1 MQAFAVAV
9 EASGFGVWARESA
22 WAYPVANTG
31 HVLGLAV
38 LFGAVLAIDLRWLG
52 RLNEA
57 PARSVER
64 LFAPLAFGALVAL
77 ALSGAVLFAADAKA
91 LVRSPVFFA
100 KLGLIGFGAANFLI
114 SRRLRP
120 ELGGAGVALAAVVSL
135 AAWVGVIVLGRWIAY
150 A

>member
-1 MQAFAVAV
+1 MV
-9 EASGFGVWARESA
+9 
-22 WAYPVANTG
+22 
-31 HVLGLAV
+31 HVLGVAL

-52 RLNEA
+52 RLSEA

-64 LFAPLAFGALVAL
+64 VFAPLAFVGLAALV
-77 ALSGAVLFAADAKA
+77 LSGTVLFTADAKA

-100 KLGLIGFGAANFLI
+100 KLGLIGLAVANFLT

-120 ELGGAGVALAAVVSL
+120 ERGGAGVALAATASL
-135 AAWVGVIVLGRWIAY
+135 LLWAGVIVLGRWIAY